1 MMIHKISRLTLIHEI
16 YRQVKGIIAYSIFF
30 KILSILFHS
39 ISWSFYFKALV
50 AISIILSIFTLIN
63 QLLFFFW
70 KFDGEKLILNHGIFF
85 KKRVILSKNNIK
97 GLQIV
102 TPWYFKPFKLY
113 SLKIKLPSVG
123 DSESIKFPVINE
135 TELLEF
141 QTWYGEEET
150 ENIREKKKN
159 LVNINI
165 WRLIMSSIFTLN
177 YLYLLTILDFL
188 DKGLKYFNISLFDI
202 LFSHYKNRLFLC
214 IIVFSGIISSFIKQ
228 FLDYYYLEVYIDNH
242 NINMRNGLLSSEYI
256 KIKLKDVIGYKVSQ
270 NIGQKLLGLWSLK
283 VIVINYNVTG
293 GVSKVAHILPF
304 STIKEIKLFEYE
316 IYGENTFI
324 LEENINQSYYNL
336 QNIVLLILCIV
347 SGFLSIYWLM
357 LVILLYLVLKVLYN
371 RKYEVK
377 GANLILK
384 SSFITNTSTIIEKKN
399 IEWKEIISL
408 FSKVNYLRI
417 AYTYNPLKVFRCL
430 EMRK

>member
-1 MMIHKISRLTLIHEI
+1 MIHKISRLTLINEI

-30 KILSILFHS
+30 KILSILFRS
-39 ISWSFYFKALV
+39 VSWNCYFNTLV

-70 KFDGEKLILNHGIFF
+70 EFDGENLIVNSGIFF
-85 KKRVILSKNNIK
+85 KKRVVLSKGNIK
-97 GLQIV
+97 GVQMV

-135 TELLEF
+135 TELMVF
-141 QTWYGEEET
+141 QTWYGDEET
-150 ENIREKKKN
+150 ESIKEIGKN

-165 WRLIMSSIFTLN
+165 SRLIVSSIFTLN

-188 DKGLKYFNISLFDI
+188 DKGLKYINISLFNI
-202 LFSHYKNRLFLC
+202 LFSHYRNILFLC
-214 IIVFSGIISSFIKQ
+214 LIAFCGILSSFIKQ

-242 NINMRNGLLSSEYI
+242 NINVRNGLLSSEYI
-256 KIKLKDVIGYKVSQ
+256 KINLNDVIGFKISQ

-283 VIVINYNVTG
+283 VIVINYNITG
-293 GVSKVAHILPF
+293 GVSKVTHILPF
-304 STIKEIKLFEYE
+304 STIKEIKQFEYE
-316 IYGENTFI
+316 IYGINTFI
-324 LEENINQSYYNL
+324 IEENINQSYHNI
-336 QNIVLLILCIV
+336 QNIALLILCIA
-347 SGFLSIYWLM
+347 SGLSSTYWLM
-357 LVILLYLVLKVLYN
+357 LVIFIFINLKILWN
-371 RKYEVK
+371 RKYK
-377 GANLILK
+377 IDGTNLILR
-384 SSFITNTSTIIEKKN
+384 SSFIANSSTIIEKNN
-399 IEWKEIISL
+399 IEWKEVISL